1 MDANQTQGG
10 KELAERIQAV
20 RGEPAHRYELHDPF
34 AETTY
39 RFPTAEAARAK
50 ADEMG
55 ATRFQHRDAE
65 GGIKQV
71 DKVDGQWWVRNEP
84 TPPQNSQQPP
94 AAADKPLASV
104 QAEIDRDAL
113 RSIEIR
119 AEQRA
124 AVGQGLDANTDREMA
139 TVDAHA
145 FRRIEDKGLQESA
158 AVEMA
163 NNARQHPEYKT
174 GLDNAIPGYPG
185 TAEKVYALDAEND
198 AKIAAKE
205 DRKAADFAAMVEDRR
220 ERAAAWSPEE
230 AASQAQRDA
239 AEFRQ
244 ETDKTEQHYKVSD
257 MALNADANPHYREA
271 LEKAAPE
278 VVTEIEARQDRDVL
292 TADTWRNQPR
302 LTPEEFAKEHNLS
315 EADAEVIRK
324 LDEQT
329 AAYQAQATDY
339 EARPSWLDGGK
350 EAVELAREDAE
361 ILAQPPAPAEGYLVE
376 PDEAPAGAEATQ
388 GKDVEVEPLTISQ
401 ADLDRVAAARAR
413 DTAQARESLGLN
425 TVEPNIEKEQQQL
438 SEAQDAQRAAW
449 LKKAEAD
456 APKPQAGKA
465 PGDNKVESDEIFTA
479 TQTEV
484 KPAVPPDV
492 EKQYLHVGNKFYHPK
507 NTDLVAFEDKG
518 NKLETKS
525 NSEAIAESM
534 VRIAEARGWDE
545 IKVSGS
551 ETFRK
556 EVWLEAA
563 SRGMH
568 VKGYSPS
575 EQDKAELAKRM
586 SQTEANKVEKGDA
599 PFRARETDAAKDTKA
614 QPQQPEPPKPESPNK
629 RMAESFAKDSPEE
642 AAKKHPELAGA
653 AAAVASMEKKAEADG
668 LNAQQRAIVMARV
681 RQNVVNSIE
690 RGHIPEVKVKEEM
703 EVKREIKAEKE
714 HAR

>member
-1 MDANQTQGG
+1 MDANNQSQGG

-20 RGEPAHRYELHDPF
+20 RGEPAHRFEVYDHDF
-34 AETTY
+34 EVTH
-39 RFPTAEAARAK
+39 RFPKASEAVAK
-50 ADEMG
+50 ADEFG
-55 ATRFQHRDAE
+55 LTRFQHRDAD
-65 GGIKQV
+65 GGVKQV
-71 DKVDGQWWVRNEP
+71 DKVDGQWYVRNEP
-84 TPPQNSQQPP
+84 TPFGQGNQQPP

-104 QAEIDRDAL
+104 QEEIDRDAL

-124 AVGQGLDANTDREMA
+124 MVGQGVDAATDRDMA

-145 FRRIEDKGLQESA
+145 FRRIEDKGWQESA

-163 NNARQHPEYKT
+163 NTAREHPEYKE
-174 GLDNAIPGYPG
+174 GLDKAIPGYPG
-185 TAEKVYALDAEND
+185 TAERVYALDAEHD

-205 DRKAADFAAMVEDRR
+205 ERKAADFAAITEDKRA
-220 ERAAAWSPEE
+220 RAAAWSPEE
-230 AASQAQRDA
+230 AASQAQQDA
-239 AEFRQ
+239 AAFR
-244 ETDKTEQHYKVSD
+244 EEADKTERFYKASD
-257 MALNADANPHYREA
+257 MTANADANPHYREA
-271 LEKAAPE
+271 LDREASEVSKEVAA
-278 VVTEIEARQDRDVL
+278 EIEANKTVTL
-292 TADTWRNQPR
+292 APTTG
-302 LTPEEFAKEHNLS
+302 
-315 EADAEVIRK
+315 DAEP
-324 LDEQT
+324 
-329 AAYQAQATDY
+329 
-339 EARPSWLDGGK
+339 RPSWLDGGK
-350 EAVELAREDAE
+350 EAVELAREDAAMLE
-361 ILAQPPAPAEGYLVE
+361 ERPAPLEGYLVA
-376 PDEAPAGAEATQ
+376 PDEALQ

-401 ADLDRVAAARAR
+401 ADLDRVAAVRAR

-425 TVEPNIEKEQQQL
+425 TVEPNVEKEQQQL

-456 APKPQAGKA
+456 APKPQAEKSPSG
-465 PGDNKVESDEIFTA
+465 NKVESDEIFTA
-479 TQTEV
+479 TQAET
-484 KPAVPPDV
+484 KPVVPSDV

-586 SQTEANKVEKGDA
+586 SQTEANKVEKGTA
-599 PFRARETDAAKDTKA
+599 QFRARETDDAKDVKA
-614 QPQQPEPPKPESPNK
+614 QPQPEQPKPDTPNK

-690 RGHIPEVKVKEEM
+690 RGHIPEVKVKEEV
-703 EVKREIKAEKE
+703 EVKRELKAEKE

>member
-1 MDANQTQGG
+1 MDANNQTQGG
-10 KELAERIQAV
+10 KDLAERIQAV
-20 RGEPAHRYELHDPF
+20 RGEPAHRYELQDPF

-39 RFPTAEAARAK
+39 RFPTSEAAKAK
-50 ADEMG
+50 AEEMG

-65 GGIKQV
+65 GAVKQV
-71 DKVDGQWWVRNEP
+71 DKVDGEWYVRNET
-84 TPPQNSQQPP
+84 TPPWNSQQPP

-113 RSIEIR
+113 RAIEIR

-124 AVGQGLDANTDREMA
+124 AVGQGLDADTDREMA
-139 TVDAHA
+139 TADAHA

-163 NNARQHPEYKT
+163 NNAREYPNYKE
-174 GLDNAIPGYPG
+174 GLDKAIPGYPG
-185 TAEKVYALDAEND
+185 TAEKVYALDAAND
-198 AKIAAKE
+198 EKIAAKE
-205 DRKAADFAAMVEDRR
+205 ERKHAEFVAMKDEQR
-220 ERAAAWSPEE
+220 ERAAAWTPEE
-230 AASQAQRDA
+230 AASQAQQDA
-239 AEFRQ
+239 AAFR
-244 ETDKTEQHYKVSD
+244 EEADKSERFYKASD
-257 MALNADANPHYREA
+257 MTANADANPHYREA
-271 LEKAAPE
+271 LDREAPE
-278 VVTEIEARQDRDVL
+278 VSKDVAAEIESNKTVVINPAAQEEQARAID
-292 TADTWRNQPR
+292 
-302 LTPEEFAKEHNLS
+302 PEPIS
-315 EADAEVIRK
+315 EP
-324 LDEQT
+324 
-329 AAYQAQATDY
+329 QAGET
-339 EARPSWLDGGK
+339 
-350 EAVELAREDAE
+350 
-361 ILAQPPAPAEGYLVE
+361 VE
-376 PDEAPAGAEATQ
+376 PM
-388 GKDVEVEPLTISQ
+388 TISQ
-401 ADLDRVAAARAR
+401 ADLDRVAAMRAR
-413 DTAQARESLGLN
+413 DTAQAREALGMN

-479 TQTEV
+479 TQPDV

-563 SRGMH
+563 QRGMH
-568 VKGYSPS
+568 VKGYNPS

-586 SQTEANKVEKGDA
+586 SQTDANKVEKGTA
-599 PFRARETDAAKDTKA
+599 QFRARETDEAKEAKA
-614 QPQQPEPPKPESPNK
+614 QPEQPKPESPNK

-668 LNAQQRAIVMARV
+668 LNAQQRAVVMARV

-690 RGHIPEVKVKEEM
+690 RGQIPEVKVKEEI
-703 EVKREIKAEKE
+703 EVKREVKAEKE

>member
-1 MDANQTQGG
+1 MDANNQSQGG
-10 KELAERIQAV
+10 KELAERIQTV
-20 RGEPAHRYELHDPF
+20 RGEPAHRFEVYDHDF
-34 AETTY
+34 EVTH
-39 RFPTAEAARAK
+39 RFPKASDAAAK
-50 ADEMG
+50 ADEFG
-55 ATRFQHRDAE
+55 STRFQHRDAD
-65 GGIKQV
+65 GTVKQV
-71 DKVDGQWWVRNEP
+71 DKVDGQWYVRNDP
-84 TPPQNSQQPP
+84 TPFGQGNQQPP
-94 AAADKPLASV
+94 TAADKPLASV

-124 AVGQGLDANTDREMA
+124 AVGQGVDAETDREMA
-139 TVDAHA
+139 TIDAHA
-145 FRRIEDKGLQESA
+145 FRRIEDKNVQESA

-163 NNARQHPEYKT
+163 NNAREFPQYKD
-174 GLDNAIPGYPG
+174 GLDKAIPGYPG
-185 TAEKVYALDAEND
+185 TAEKVYALDAAHDE
-198 AKIAAKE
+198 KIAAKE
-205 DRKAADFAAMVEDRR
+205 ERKQAEFEAMKDEQR
-220 ERAAAWSPEE
+220 ERAAAWTPEE
-230 AASQAQRDA
+230 AARQAQQDA
-239 AEFRQ
+239 AAFR
-244 ETDKTEQHYKVSD
+244 EEADKSERFYKASD
-257 MALNADANPHYREA
+257 MTANADANPHYREA
-271 LEKAAPE
+271 LDREAPE
-278 VVTEIEARQDRDVL
+278 VSKDV
-292 TADTWRNQPR
+292 A
-302 LTPEEFAKEHNLS
+302 
-315 EADAEVIRK
+315 AEVESNKTVVIN
-324 LDEQT
+324 
-329 AAYQAQATDY
+329 
-339 EARPSWLDGGK
+339 P
-350 EAVELAREDAE
+350 AV
-361 ILAQPPAPAEGYLVE
+361 QQ
-376 PDEAPAGAEATQ
+376 AGAEASP

-401 ADLDRVAAARAR
+401 ADLDRVAAMRAR
-413 DTAQARESLGLN
+413 DTAQAREALGMN

-492 EKQYLHVGNKFYHPK
+492 EKQYLHVGNKFYHSK

-563 SRGMH
+563 ARGMH

-575 EQDKAELAKRM
+575 EQDKAELAKRT
-586 SQTEANKVEKGDA
+586 SQTEANKVEKGTTQ
-599 PFRARETDAAKDTKA
+599 FRARETDEAKESKA
-614 QPQQPEPPKPESPNK
+614 QQPEQAKPESPNK

-668 LNAQQRAIVMARV
+668 LNPQQRAIVMARV

-690 RGHIPEVKVKEEM
+690 RGQIPEVKVKEEI
-703 EVKREIKAEKE
+703 EVKREVTAEKE